1 MRWGGHT
8 NLTPESNVHVRI
20 RSVSFPQVV
29 AMHRKPSADE
39 YNEYYQLY
47 VGQVLEGDII
57 DVLKAQQVRMSDLLA
72 GIPDSKVSY
81 RYAPGKWTTREVV
94 GHVVDTE
101 WIFVY
106 RALRI
111 ARGDKTPL
119 AGMEQDEFMAGANFE
134 KRALSSLMDEFSSL
148 RTAAIEMF
156 ASFDEEIMD
165 RQGTASG
172 FPFSVRALLFIIA
185 GHAEHHMKVLKERYL

>member
-1 MRWGGHT
+1 
-8 NLTPESNVHVRI
+8 
-20 RSVSFPQVV
+20 
-29 AMHRKPSADE
+29 MHRKPSADE

-47 VGQVLEGDII
+47 VDQVPDGDII
-57 DVLKAQQVRMSDLLA
+57 DEVTAQRARILDLLA

-81 RYAPGKWTTREVV
+81 RYAPEKWTTREVV

-119 AGMEQDEFMAGANFE
+119 AGMEQDDFMAGANFE
-134 KRALSSLMDEFSSL
+134 NRALSSLLAEFSGL
-148 RTAAIEMF
+148 RSAAIEMF
-156 ASFDEEIMD
+156 ESFDEEIMD
-165 RQGTASG
+165 LRGTASG
-172 FPFSVRALLFIIA
+172 FPISVRALLFIIA